1 MNATLQG
8 RRSSPALLIAEH
20 SVLVAYILLL
30 LLVGVAIALNPA
42 FGSLGNLK
50 AQLLIASF
58 VGIIAIGQTFV
69 ILTGHIDLS
78 VPWNLT
84 FSAILAATCYANG
97 YGIPAAFGLGIGF
110 GALVGAFNAVG
121 VAIFRVHSLVWTL
134 ATNALLQ
141 GLALLY
147 INGQPP
153 RSTIPPFWR
162 DMVTGDVGGLPM
174 AALLWLVLAVLTIV
188 VLKRTSFGRK
198 VYATGTNET
207 AAFLSGIDTR
217 LVYLTVFIISGA
229 SSAVAGL
236 LLTGYA
242 SQTYLG
248 MGNDYLLVPIA
259 AVIIGGTSV
268 LGGTGGYVGSI
279 AGTLMVVV
287 LQAVLSTAQIGQA
300 GKNIIFGGIILLLV
314 LLYGRAARVND

>member
-8 RRSSPALLIAEH
+8 RRSSPAALIAEH

-30 LLVGVAIALNPA
+30 VLVGVAIALNPA
-42 FGSLGNLK
+42 FGSLDNLK

-84 FSAILAATCYANG
+84 FSAILAATCYADG
-97 YGIPAAFGLGIGF
+97 YGVAAAFGIGIGF
-110 GALVGAFNAVG
+110 GILVGAFNALG

-162 DMVTGDVGGLPM
+162 QMVIGDVGGLPM
-174 AALLWLVLAVLTIV
+174 AAVLWLVLAALTII
-188 VLKRTSFGRK
+188 VLKRSSFGRK

-217 LVYLTVFIISGA
+217 LVYLAVFMISGA

-268 LGGTGGYVGSI
+268 LGGAGGYVGSI

-314 LLYGRAARVND
+314 LL

>member
-1 MNATLQG
+1 MNATLLTRPSG
-8 RRSSPALLIAEH
+8 WSDLASRH
-20 SVLVAYILLL
+20 NVLVAYLLL
-30 LLVGVAIALNPA
+30 LLLFAIAVAINPA
-42 FGSLGNLK
+42 FGSLGNIQ
-50 AQLLIASF
+50 AQLIIASF

-84 FSAILAATCYANG
+84 FSAILTATLYANG
-97 YGIPAAFGLGIGF
+97 HGMPVAFAAGLGF
-110 GALVGAFNAVG
+110 GAFVGAFNALG

-153 RSTIPPFWR
+153 RSTIPPIWR
-162 DMVTGDVGGLPM
+162 ELVIGNVAGIPM
-174 AALLWLVLAVLTIV
+174 SAVLWAVLAILTILVL
-188 VLKRTSFGRK
+188 RRSSFGRK

-207 AAFLSGIDTR
+207 AAFLSGVDTR
-217 LVYLTVFIISGA
+217 LVYLCVFVISGVTA
-229 SSAVAGL
+229 ALSGL

-279 AGTLMVVV
+279 AGTLIVVL

-300 GKNIIFGGIILLLV
+300 GKNIIFGAIILALV
-314 LLYGRAARVND
+314 LLYGRGARMSD